1 MASSDTDYLGDAKS
15 ETGLEHDDFTRI
27 RGISQKTAH
36 RLYES
41 GVLTYAKL
49 ATLSPSDIIARLGAG
64 SGVSAETIAEKD
76 WAGQA
81 AALAAGPDAIAGAR
95 EKSSESGPHV
105 VSYVLQLLLDEHNCI
120 RQTTIH
126 HTQSG
131 EEEVWEE
138 WNEKQLLSFFAR
150 RPELSLPQVEH
161 ATSVKVSFK

>member
-1 MASSDTDYLGDAKS
+1 
-15 ETGLEHDDFTRI
+15 
-27 RGISQKTAH
+27 
-36 RLYES
+36 
-41 GVLTYAKL
+41 
-49 ATLSPSDIIARLGAG
+49 
-64 SGVSAETIAEKD
+64 
-76 WAGQA
+76 
-81 AALAAGPDAIAGAR
+81 AGPDAIAGAR

-161 ATSVKVSFK
+161 ATSVKVSFKVTEQSAEPAASGAPVSDTPAVSTSAILPAVHRRNISPQLRKMEFVPAAAKQPSTALSHNQPYF